1 MKSICEGKETEKSV
15 ENFTQSSGSCRHLEK
30 LPFEYRNNRV
40 SWVKPLLKS
49 APKSG
54 LYEEFKESLGTSIC
68 CINNLLS
75 EKEEGSFKAV
85 EQFHSNSSKTLGEK
99 YQVTTTKSRNKNGQ
113 ADLFQCFWK
122 LYPSFSKVVSLSASK
137 GFRTSNASNL
147 STATNFEDDADL
159 REKDAYDTIGIN
171 ESMDRR
177 HKDIKR
183 KAFNEQEAEEEKEE
197 KTKEQ
202 EEEKKVDFIVII
214 IIYGI

>member
-1 MKSICEGKETEKSV
+1 M
-15 ENFTQSSGSCRHLEK
+15 SSSKKIPSE
-30 LPFEYRNNRV
+30 FRNNRV

-49 APKSG
+49 APKGGS
-54 LYEEFKESLGTSIC
+54 YEEFKEARGISIC

-75 EKEEGSFKAV
+75 EKEEESFKAV
-85 EQFHSNSSKTLGEK
+85 EQFLSNLSNALAEK
-99 YQVTTTKSRNKNGQ
+99 YQVTTTKSRSKNDRQ
-113 ADLFQCFWK
+113 ADMLQCIWE
-122 LYPSFSKVVSLSASK
+122 LHPSFSEKVSLSTPKKSRA
-137 GFRTSNASNL
+137 SNASNL

-159 REKDAYDTIGIN
+159 REKDAYDTIGFD

-177 HKDIKR
+177 HKDNKS
-183 KAFNEQEAEEEKEE
+183 KAYYEQEAEEEKEE